1 MELRLDYS
9 FTSCVSA
16 PRRARG
22 VLGPSIALE
31 MALHTIYVLNGPN
44 LNLLGKREPQLY
56 GHTTLA
62 EIEQRCRKVGSSLG
76 LELVFRQTNHEG
88 QLVDWVHEAREHASG
103 IVINPAGYSFT
114 SVALLDALKASE
126 LPVVEVHITN
136 IHRREPT
143 YHHSLVSLAATGV
156 ICGLGP
162 LGYELALTALA
173 ERLKSAA

>member
-1 MELRLDYS
+1 LEKTLR
-9 FTSCVSA
+9 
-16 PRRARG
+16 G
-22 VLGPSIALE
+22 
-31 MALHTIYVLNGPN
+31 IYVLNGPN
-44 LNLLGKREPQLY
+44 LNLLGKREPHLY

-62 EIEQRCRKVGSSLG
+62 EIEQRCQKACSDLALG
-76 LELVFRQTNHEG
+76 LVFRQTNHEG
-88 QLVDWVHEAREHASG
+88 QLVEWVHEAREHAIG

-136 IHRREPT
+136 IHRRESM
-143 YHHSLVSLAATGV
+143 YHKSLVSLAALGV

-173 ERLKSAA
+173 DHTKSAS